1 MDMQGLE
8 FSKSRDAFV
17 RVPTTRIT
25 NPWQLSCGLQPIF
38 PAEFNGRGFL
48 ISSRDSVRD
57 FTKLQGPLCPL
68 SRVSGV
74 LQGMRS
80 LKGCWLLPKV

>member
-8 FSKSRDAFV
+8 FSTSRDAFV

-25 NPWQLSCGLQPIF
+25 NPWQPSCGLQPIC

-48 ISSRDSVRD
+48 ISGDYVRD
-57 FTKLQGPLCPL
+57 FIKLQGPVCPL
-68 SRVSGV
+68 SRVPGV
-74 LQGMRS
+74 LPGMRS
-80 LKGCWLLPKV
+80 LNGCWLLPKV